1 MKIMKS
7 TFLSAV
13 ILAAFAG
20 NGLSADYTKGIVK
33 KIDAKGK
40 KITIVHEELKSLDM
54 PAMTMV
60 FFTADDAMLDAV
72 GEGDAIE
79 FVADRIEG
87 KLTVTEIKAQAE

>member
-1 MKIMKS
+1 MRIMKS
-7 TFLSAV
+7 TLLSAVFLSA
-13 ILAAFAG
+13 LAG
-20 NGLSADYTKGIVK
+20 NALGADYTKGIVK

-79 FVADRIEG
+79 FAADRIEG
-87 KLTVTEIKAQAE
+87 KLTVTEIKAQPE

>member
-7 TFLSAV
+7 TFLSVV

-20 NGLSADYTKGIVK
+20 NGLGADYTKGVVK
-33 KIDAKGK
+33 QIDAKGK

-60 FFTADDAMLDAV
+60 FRTADDAMLETLK
-72 GEGDAIE
+72 EGAEIE
-79 FVADRIEG
+79 FVADRVAG
-87 KLTVTEIKAQAE
+87 KLTIIELK